1 MTINTKF
8 GIGDEVYIIYKEN
21 GEVKIFK
28 DEIMEILITD
38 TQTLYYVSTSSN
50 EYNEKQFIPSDLRE
64 NVIDKIDELLKED
77 VCEQGM

>member
-8 GIGDEVYIIYKEN
+8 GIGDEVYILYKEN

-28 DEIMEILITD
+28 DEILEILITD
-38 TQTLYYVSTSSN
+38 TQTLYYVSTSAN
-50 EYNEKQFIPSDLRE
+50 EYDEKQFIPTDLRE

>member
-38 TQTLYYVSTSSN
+38 TQTLYYVSTSAN

>member
-38 TQTLYYVSTSSN
+38 TQTLYYVSTSAD
-50 EYNEKQFIPSDLRE
+50 EYDEKQFIPTNLRE
-64 NVIDKIDELLKED
+64 IVIDKIDELLKED
-77 VCEQGM
+77 V

>member
-28 DEIMEILITD
+28 DEIVEILITD
-38 TQTLYYVSTSSN
+38 TQTLYYVSTSAN